1 VTSRPDL
8 NPWHDSVL
16 MAGDLIEAARAVIT
30 DQVYLDQALRILD
43 ALLGGA
49 DEAAAAEVAAGAI
62 LLGRDQ

>member
-1 VTSRPDL
+1 VTARPDL

-16 MAGDLIEAARAVIT
+16 AAGDLIEAARATIT

-49 DEAAAAEVAAGAI
+49 DETAAAEVAAGEI